1 MNSIITLIYFAILIL
16 QIAAFWMIFT
26 KAGHPGWAALIPFYN
41 IYVLLQVAGKPGW
54 WLVLL
59 FIPVVSIVITVLVNL
74 AVADNFGRGVGFAIG
89 LILLPFVFF
98 PILAFGNAR
107 YTG

>member
-16 QIAAFWMIFT
+16 QIAALWKIFI
-26 KAGHPGWAALIPFYN
+26 KADHPGWAAVIPFYN
-41 IYVLLQVAGKPGW
+41 IYVFLQVAGKPGW
-54 WLVLL
+54 WLILL

-74 AVADNFGRGVGFAIG
+74 AIADNFGRGIGFAIG
-89 LILLPFVFF
+89 LIFLPFVFC